1 MYYFIVETMVGSTID
16 AASLNEE
23 REPSPQASI
32 DK

>member
-1 MYYFIVETMVGSTID
+1 MVGSTVD